1 MGDRYIGVEIGGTK
15 LQVALGD
22 EEGRVLERRRMAV
35 ERQHGAGRIREQI
48 ERTVESLCADRDP
61 LAVGVGFGGPVDV
74 ETGRVALSYQVEGWA
89 DFGVR
94 AWLEALTGLPVSVDN
109 DANAA
114 ALGEAVR
121 GAGRGYR
128 LVFYTTLGSGMGGG
142 MVIDSRIYHG
152 ARPGE
157 SEVGLMCFDKSG
169 ATVESHCCGW
179 AVDARVRRHARE
191 HPGGLLARLVGDEAV
206 GEARFLGPALQQGD
220 AGARA
225 ILEETAEDI
234 AFGLSLAAHL
244 FHPEVMVIGGGLS
257 LIGEPLRTA
266 VAGFLP
272 GLMTEAFKPG
282 PQVKLAALGEDVVC
296 VGALLLARQAVHEH
310 TD

>member
-1 MGDRYIGVEIGGTK
+1 MGERYLGIEIGGTK

-22 EEGRVLERRRMAV
+22 EEGCVLERRRMDV
-35 ERQHGAGRIREQI
+35 ERRRGAGRIREQLEQAI
-48 ERTVESLCADRDP
+48 RYLCADVEP

-74 ETGRVALSYQVEGWA
+74 DTGTVSLSYQVEGWA
-89 DFGVR
+89 DFQMR

-109 DANAA
+109 DANTA

-121 GAGRGYR
+121 GAGSGHR

-142 MVIDSRIYHG
+142 MVIDGRIYHG

-169 ATVESHCCGW
+169 ATVESRCCGW
-179 AVDARVRRHARE
+179 AVDARVRRHVRQ
-191 HPGGLLARLVGDEAV
+191 HPDGLLARLVGAESG
-206 GEARFLGPALQQGD
+206 GEARFLGPALQGGD

-234 AFGLSLAAHL
+234 AFGLSL
-244 FHPEVMVIGGGLS
+244 
-257 LIGEPLRTA
+257 IGEPLRAA
-266 VAGFLP
+266 VARHIP

-296 VGALLLARQAVHEH
+296 VGALLLAREAARGGA
-310 TD
+310 D